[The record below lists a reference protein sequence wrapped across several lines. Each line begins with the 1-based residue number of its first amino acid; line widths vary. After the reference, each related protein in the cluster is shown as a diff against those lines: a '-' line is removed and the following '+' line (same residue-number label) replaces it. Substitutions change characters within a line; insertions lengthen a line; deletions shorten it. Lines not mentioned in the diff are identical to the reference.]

1 MTREIITVDYTMN
14 TYDTG
19 KMDSWSKEQWKEWV
33 GEPEDHKGIQMLL
46 MNDNTFHLE
55 IMGIYYNEETGEM
68 FFGFDAQNK
77 FDRDIKIQFDRWE
90 IDESTYDLSNEK
102 SQYMEKHSDKRGF
115 QRSVERSYLESW
127 DRITFEL
134 NLLDAETN
142 VSIREFEFQI
152 NKHFIEVF

>member
-14 TYDTG
+14 TFDTS
-19 KMDSWSKEQWKEWV
+19 KMDLWTKEQWKEWV
-33 GEPEDHKGIQMLL
+33 GEPEDHNGIQMLL
-46 MNDNTFHLE
+46 LNDNTFYLE

-77 FDRDIKIQFDRWE
+77 FNRDIKIQFGRWE

-102 SQYMEKHSDKRGF
+102 PQYMEKHSDVRGF
-115 QRSVERSYLESW
+115 QRAVERSYLESW
-127 DRITFEL
+127 DRITIEL

-142 VSIREFEFQI
+142 VGIRKFEFQI